1 MALATELTRLLDI
14 RHPILLAPMGAV
26 SGGRLAAA
34 VTRAGGLGLLGPGYF
49 GPDWIEQQFDAAGN
63 TPVGI
68 GFITWHMAKHP
79 EQLEAALARKPRVV
93 MLSFGDPAPYIP
105 LIRQTGAIVIA
116 QVQSREMA
124 AAAAKAG
131 VDIIVAQGAEAGGHG
146 ALRGGMGLIPAV
158 ADAVTPLPVVGAGG
172 IADGRG
178 LAAALAL
185 GAAGALIGTR
195 FFASEEALGTPAA
208 KARLVKGQGDETLRT
223 TIFDTVRKIDW
234 PTPFTGRALANDFT
248 RRWHGKEGALAAGL
262 EAENARYTAAAGKG
276 DVDTTV
282 VWAGEGID
290 LIHAIE
296 PAEKIL
302 TRIVAEAEACL
313 ARTAS
318 LASAG

>member
-1 MALATELTRLLDI
+1 MALATELTKLLDI

-79 EQLEAALARKPRVV
+79 EQLEAALSHKPRVV

-116 QVQSREMA
+116 QVQSLEMA

-146 ALRGGMGLIPAV
+146 ASRGGMGLIPAV
-158 ADAVTPLPVVGAGG
+158 VDAVAPLPVVGAGG

-178 LAAALAL
+178 LGRRFDLGRGGGSHRHALLRL
-185 GAAGALIGTR
+185 GGSLGHAGRQDAAG
-195 FFASEEALGTPAA
+195 
-208 KARLVKGQGDETLRT
+208 QG
-223 TIFDTVRKIDW
+223 
-234 PTPFTGRALANDFT
+234 TGR
-248 RRWHGKEGALAAGL
+248 
-262 EAENARYTAAAGKG
+262 
-276 DVDTTV
+276 
-282 VWAGEGID
+282 
-290 LIHAIE
+290 
-296 PAEKIL
+296 
-302 TRIVAEAEACL
+302 
-313 ARTAS
+313 
-318 LASAG
+318 

>member
-1 MALATELTRLLDI
+1 MALATELTKLLDI

-116 QVQSREMA
+116 QVQSLEMA

-146 ALRGGMGLIPAV
+146 ASRGGMGLIPAV
-158 ADAVTPLPVVGAGG
+158 VDAVAPLPVVGRRRHRRRPRPGRRCG
-172 IADGRG
+172 LGRG
-178 LAAALAL
+178 GGSHRHALLRLGGGAGHAGRQ
-185 GAAGALIGTR
+185 GAAG
-195 FFASEEALGTPAA
+195 
-208 KARLVKGQGDETLRT
+208 QG
-223 TIFDTVRKIDW
+223 
-234 PTPFTGRALANDFT
+234 TGRRDAAHHDLRYGAQDRLADALHRA
-248 RRWHGKEGALAAGL
+248 GAGQ
-262 EAENARYTAAAGKG
+262 
-276 DVDTTV
+276 
-282 VWAGEGID
+282 
-290 LIHAIE
+290 
-296 PAEKIL
+296 
-302 TRIVAEAEACL
+302 
-313 ARTAS
+313 
-318 LASAG
+318 